1 MSRFFP
7 LVAGVL
13 ISVSAFTS
21 SCTSPARQDHQDFQ
35 YQRNTSVNP
44 ACADGFRPSNARS
57 CSY

>member
-1 MSRFFP
+1 MNRFLT

-13 ISVSAFTS
+13 IGVSAFTS

>member
-1 MSRFFP
+1 MNRFFP
-7 LVAGVL
+7 LVAAVL
-13 ISVSAFTS
+13 IGMSVFMS